1 MERETLLGER
11 FRLARERLAEIPAE
25 RFATERFRG
34 FFGREARALLTAAE
48 ESGEARSRALCLML
62 PGNTEEEALLAALS
76 SVCSRAFSPQ
86 CDTALIVRCLE
97 LFLQCYGLLARG
109 SAPGE
114 IRTAIYYDLFDYAEE
129 DVRQRFSARAEGP
142 FSLTVLLPG
151 ELPWYADR
159 YPEVAAAHAE
169 DLSLF
174 LDKALRDRL
183 RPLIRETADETVREK
198 CFAAILRYQRVC
210 GKDTRYSVRQ
220 QSWLRELYA
229 PDSK

>member
-11 FRLARERLAEIPAE
+11 LRLARERLLEIPAE

-34 FFGREARALLTAAE
+34 FFGREALSLLAVAE
-48 ESGEARSRALCLML
+48 ESEEAYCGALCLAL
-62 PGNTEEEALLAALS
+62 PGNTEEEALLSVLA

-86 CDTALIVRCLE
+86 CDTALRVRCLE

-109 SAPGE
+109 SAPDE
-114 IRTAIYYDLFDYAEE
+114 VRTAIYYDAFDYAEE
-129 DVRQRFSARAEGP
+129 DVRQRFSGRAEGP
-142 FSLTVLLPG
+142 FGLTVTLPG

-159 YPEVAAAHAE
+159 YPEIAAAHAE

-183 RPLIRETADETVREK
+183 RPLIRETAEETIREK
-198 CFAAILRYQRVC
+198 CLAAILRYQSER
-210 GKDTRYSVRQ
+210 GNDTRYSARQ
-220 QSWLRELYA
+220 QRWLIELYA

>member
-34 FFGREARALLTAAE
+34 FFGWEARALVTAAE
-48 ESGEARSRALCLML
+48 ESGEARGRALCLML
-62 PGNTEEEALLAALS
+62 PGNTEEEVLLAVLS

-114 IRTAIYYDLFDYAEE
+114 IRTAMYYDLSITRKRMCDSAF
-129 DVRQRFSARAEGP
+129 RRGQR
-142 FSLTVLLPG
+142 
-151 ELPWYADR
+151 D
-159 YPEVAAAHAE
+159 
-169 DLSLF
+169 
-174 LDKALRDRL
+174 
-183 RPLIRETADETVREK
+183 PLV
-198 CFAAILRYQRVC
+198 
-210 GKDTRYSVRQ
+210 
-220 QSWLRELYA
+220 
-229 PDSK
+229 

>member
-1 MERETLLGER
+1 MERETLLTER
-11 FRLARERLAEIPAE
+11 LRLARERLAEIPAE
-25 RFATERFRG
+25 RFATERFQG
-34 FFGREARALLTAAE
+34 FFGREARALVTATE
-48 ESGEARSRALCLML
+48 ESGEARGRALCLML
-62 PGNTEEEALLAALS
+62 PGNTEEEALLSVLS

-86 CDTALIVRCLE
+86 CDRALRVRCLE
-97 LFLQCYGLLARG
+97 LFLQCYGLFARD

-114 IRTAIYYDLFDYAEE
+114 IREAIYYDLFDYAEE

-142 FSLTVLLPG
+142 FGLTVILPG

-183 RPLIRETADETVREK
+183 RPLIRETADKTVREK
-198 CFAAILRYQRVC
+198 CLAAILRYQRVS
-210 GKDTRYSVRQ
+210 GNDTRYSVRQ
-220 QSWLRELYA
+220 QGWLRELYA